1 MANIEK
7 IVLPDNTEYEV
18 HDANALPLSA
28 GSSYPL
34 TDDLYLNKGASAIGS
49 IGTISRSGSSNV
61 NVITID
67 CAPNNGTDKARLFVN
82 DLGQAGIE
90 TTNGIYLRPNNTTAK
105 QTVIDTNGVMTVNGG
120 ATINGVTNANGNI
133 IMGSGAEVYGG
144 YGITGHSSGTISKSV
159 AANTSWAIDSIAAPS
174 GRTQCLQILTLN
186 FVTATAQTIQVS
198 VNGASISPYFQ
209 ALPNSTQ
216 YISISGVTGQTAA
229 ASIRPLSAAITVT
242 YWKFDVIWF

>member
-34 TDDLYLNKGASAIGS
+34 TDDLYLNKGVSAIGTL
-49 IGTISRSGSSNV
+49 GTISRGSGSTV
-61 NVITID
+61 NVITLD
-67 CAPNNGTDKARLFVN
+67 CAPNNGTDKARMFVN

-90 TTNGIYLRPNNTTAK
+90 TTNGIYLRPNDTTAK
-105 QTVIDTNGVMTVNGG
+105 QTVIDTNGIMTVNGG

-159 AANTSWAIDSIAAPS
+159 AANTVWAMDSIAAPS
-174 GRTQCLQILTLN
+174 GRTQCLQILTAS
-186 FVTATAQTIQVS
+186 FTTATSQIIQLS
-198 VNGASISPYFQ
+198 VNGASISPYY
-209 ALPNSTQ
+209 AGLAGTQ
-216 YISISGVTGQTAA
+216 YISVSGVNNGTAA
-229 ASIRPLSAAITVT
+229 ASIRPYSAAITVT
-242 YWKFDVIWF
+242 YWQLSVIWF